1 MSTDRPRTAGVPRPV
16 NTAVLLREA
25 FTALNAV
32 ALDRLAATGHE
43 AVRVAHGV
51 VFQHLDDSGTTV
63 SALAERAGM
72 TKQAMAELVV
82 HLEKHG
88 YVTREPDPTDRRA
101 KRVVPTARGAD
112 VVAIAQSTVP
122 AIEDA
127 LRALLGADR
136 WEQLRTDLR
145 IVADAA
151 GAIGASIAA
160 DARPR

>member
-1 MSTDRPRTAGVPRPV
+1 MASAGFYVYEH
-16 NTAVLLREA
+16 LRADTGEVFYVGKGSGHRA
-25 FTALNAV
+25 RCRQGRNPYWRAV
-32 ALDRLAATGHE
+32 AN
-43 AVRVAHGV
+43 
-51 VFQHLDDSGTTV
+51 
-63 SALAERAGM
+63 
-72 TKQAMAELVV
+72 
-82 HLEKHG
+82 KHG